1 MADDRRAEASGAA
14 REGIGTI
21 PSESVCFPAKLAHM
35 RLHDL
40 ARQGVAAVFMP
51 RYARGNRCPVT
62 SLYASALADSV
73 PLLRDGAC
81 QLASPELSIMKP
93 SGLCDSDL
101 DRAALLACLN
111 GLATRADVPSV
122 SEYELVKALAD
133 GLAAQRDFEDAVRRA
148 NERALA
154 WTRHTSRRAAVLAG
168 RPYHA
173 DPALLHGI
181 DRVLVDVGFAVL
193 SPLGLEDALDAEP
206 CAAACAEPPRDPLSW
221 KPGKRLVRLARLVA
235 KNPQLELVCLQSFG
249 CGFDAISLA
258 HARALLNETSRPFTA
273 LKIDDI
279 ADTAHIRIR
288 LRTLAETLEAEP
300 LFQTQERAGH
310 ASIRT
315 ESGAPARPILSATAF
330 ETDAA
335 PAPQPSDDMPDKQSP
350 RPLLGGVE
358 QADLDTAQQSVP
370 NDACFVVSALAGRA
384 IRLMEEDPA
393 LASLE
398 IPAVCERCLLDA
410 LPAIVRQATGREP
423 RIDWTTTWPSQ
434 DTTDTSLAAV
444 TPPQDAA
451 RTLARPRIGIVGNA
465 LLCFDP
471 FMNDHVV
478 RFIES
483 QGCDVV
489 LPDPSLLYTDDVRY
503 LAQFDRFA
511 AQGVHHVIYLQSFG
525 CLKGHVQARGALHM
539 IAKRHPGLP
548 VTVIDYDPEASAL
561 NRENRVRLAL
571 SAAKAAVSASS
582 GAHHLHGQLPQPKA

>member
-1 MADDRRAEASGAA
+1 M
-14 REGIGTI
+14 T
-21 PSESVCFPAKLAHM
+21 PSPAPQL
-35 RLHDL
+35 
-40 ARQGVAAVFMP
+40 
-51 RYARGNRCPVT
+51 
-62 SLYASALADSV
+62 V
-73 PLLRDGAC
+73 P
-81 QLASPELSIMKP
+81 
-93 SGLCDSDL
+93 
-101 DRAALLACLN
+101 
-111 GLATRADVPSV
+111 
-122 SEYELVKALAD
+122 
-133 GLAAQRDFEDAVRRA
+133 
-148 NERALA
+148 
-154 WTRHTSRRAAVLAG
+154 SRRATPFPGSRASASCVWRAWSQ
-168 RPYHA
+168 RT
-173 DPALLHGI
+173 
-181 DRVLVDVGFAVL
+181 R
-193 SPLGLEDALDAEP
+193 
-206 CAAACAEPPRDPLSW
+206 SW
-221 KPGKRLVRLARLVA
+221 SS
-235 KNPQLELVCLQSFG
+235 CLQSFG

-258 HARALLNETSRPFTA
+258 HARALLNETGRPFTA

-434 DTTDTSLAAV
+434 DTTDTSLAAETSLATVTTHALHAPLAAGTSLAADISPTDTSLAAV